1 VALRLR
7 DLSENEFASIRQ
19 RVQARLLPARA
30 VERARIIWLAHQGWS
45 VPAIARELRLHDE
58 TVRRWLRRFNG
69 AGLAG
74 LEDQPRG
81 GRPPRYTPEQVG
93 AVLALAL
100 SDPDELDLP
109 FGSWT
114 LDRLELY
121 LNELG
126 GIPIRRSRIAE
137 LLRAEGLRWRTQEGW
152 FGERVDPAFA
162 EKRGPS
168 SVSTRRRPRVAPW
181 SVSTRWDPSRP
192 RAFRAGGRC
201 S

>member
-7 DLSENEFASIRQ
+7 DLSEDELASIRR

-45 VPAIARELRLHDE
+45 APAIARELRLHDE
-58 TVRRWLRRFNG
+58 TVRRWLRRFNA
-69 AGLAG
+69 AGLDG

-93 AVLALAL
+93 AVLALAR

-168 SVSTRRRPRVAPW
+168 SDSTPGHPQTAPW
-181 SVSTRWDPSRP
+181 CASTRWDPSRP
-192 RAFRAGGRC
+192 GVSGAGVRC